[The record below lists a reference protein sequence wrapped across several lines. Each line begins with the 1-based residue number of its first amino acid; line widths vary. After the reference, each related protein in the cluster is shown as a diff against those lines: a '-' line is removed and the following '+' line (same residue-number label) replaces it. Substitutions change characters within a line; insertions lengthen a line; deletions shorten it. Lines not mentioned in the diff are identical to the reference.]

1 MITWAQWGL
10 QDAQSPLMEELLH
23 FHDFLFLILS
33 FIFVSTIWIFFK
45 CVSHIGIRKSL
56 ISHNFRECL
65 RIIYPA
71 AVLFQIGVGS
81 LALLYI
87 LDETTIASQV
97 SLKAIRHQWYW
108 SYEYRHSWSGPC
120 QLLFDDSYIIPS
132 REIKEGGPR
141 LLEVDNRAPLPYRVV
156 VRSIIR
162 SADVLHSWAL
172 PWSGVKVDWNP
183 GQTLPFQFDNILL
196 IRASDQT
203 LPALTRDIWAG
214 IGHKEVDPEHPA
226 LRWYLVS
233 VPCANVEGGTGLQG
247 FQWTTIL
254 TRSYCIDAV
263 RTCEAE
269 CLRALCSDQE
279 NHNHSNQKVLKVP
292 RDQIHISRDKK
303 HYLIRGTIENGTK
316 YITPT
321 SRNVLT
327 FSTKEPGFL
336 ISDAHLSV
344 TSDNCYST
352 VFTDHPDRNHPG
364 FIDTKDAQAKFAEKQ
379 AYCVLR

>member
-1 MITWAQWGL
+1 MITWVQWGF
-10 QDAQSPLMEELLH
+10 QGAQSPLMEELLYL
-23 FHDFLFLILS
+23 HDFLFLILS
-33 FIFVSTIWIFFK
+33 FIFVSAIWIFFK
-45 CVSHIGIRKSL
+45 SVSHIGIKKSL
-56 ISHNFRECL
+56 ISHNFGECL
-65 RIIYPA
+65 RVIYPA

-97 SLKAIRHQWYW
+97 SLKTIRHQWYW
-108 SYEYRHSWSGPC
+108 AYEYRDRWSGPC

-141 LLEVDNRAPLPYRVV
+141 LLEVNNRAPLPYGVV

-172 PWSGVKVDWNP
+172 PWSGVKVDGNP
-183 GQTLPFQFDNILL
+183 GQTLSFQPNNILHM
-196 IRASDQT
+196 RGRDQI
-203 LPALTRDIWAG
+203 LPALTGDYWAG
-214 IGHKEVDPEHPA
+214 IEHNELDPENPA
-226 LRWYLVS
+226 IRWYLAS
-233 VPCANVEGGTGLQG
+233 VPCANFEGTGLQG
-247 FQWTTIL
+247 FRWTTSLI
-254 TRSYCIDAV
+254 RSYAKEDVHI
-263 RTCEAE
+263 CEGQ
-269 CLRALCSDQE
+269 CLSSLCSGQE

-327 FSTKEPGFL
+327 FSTKEPCFL
-336 ISDAHLSV
+336 ISNAYLSE
-344 TSDNCYST
+344 TSDDCYST
-352 VFTDHPDRNHPG
+352 VFTGHPDHNHPG
-364 FIDTKDAQAKFAEKQ
+364 FIDTRGAQAKFAEKQ
-379 AYCVLR
+379 AHCVLK

>member
-23 FHDFLFLILS
+23 SHDFLFLILS

-71 AVLFQIGVGS
+71 AVLFQIGLGS

-108 SYEYRHSWSGPC
+108 AYEYKDSWSGPC
-120 QLLFDDSYIIPS
+120 QLLFDDSYIIPA

-172 PWSGVKVDWNP
+172 PWSGVKVDGNP
-183 GQTLPFQFDNILL
+183 GQTLSFQFDNILL
-196 IRASDQT
+196 MRGSDQI

-214 IGHKEVDPEHPA
+214 IDHKEVDPGHPA

-254 TRSYCIDAV
+254 TRCYSIDAL
-263 RTCEAE
+263 RPYEAE
-269 CLRALCSDQE
+269 CLRALCSVQE
-279 NHNHSNQKVLKVP
+279 NRNHSNQRLLIVP
-292 RDQIHISRDKK
+292 RDQIHISTDGK
-303 HYLIRGTIENGTK
+303 HYLIRGEIENGTK

-321 SRNVLT
+321 SRNVLI
-327 FSTKEPGFL
+327 FSTKGPCFL
-336 ISDAHLSV
+336 EYNAHLIDTGES
-344 TSDNCYST
+344 CYST
-352 VFTDHPDRNHPG
+352 LITHHPDHSHPG
-364 FIDTKDAQAKFAEKQ
+364 FIQIKDAEAKFSEKQ
-379 AYCVLR
+379 ACVVR